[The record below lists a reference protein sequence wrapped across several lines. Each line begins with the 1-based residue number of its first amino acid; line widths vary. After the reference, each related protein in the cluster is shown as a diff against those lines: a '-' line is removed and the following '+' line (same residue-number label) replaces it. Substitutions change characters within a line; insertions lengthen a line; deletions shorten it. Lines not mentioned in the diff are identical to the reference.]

1 MQRILCSDWLPERAR
16 WSDTAR
22 SGLPVL
28 FLHKE
33 NKNVHD
39 FQEHI
44 LQQKPEN
51 TLVKSQSNMTAWNA
65 I

>member
-1 MQRILCSDWLPERAR
+1 MEVKNEITESLNKIEN
-16 WSDTAR
+16 
-22 SGLPVL
+22 
-28 FLHKE
+28 KE

-44 LQQKPEN
+44 LQQKPAN
-51 TLVKSQSNMTAWNA
+51 ILVKSQSMTAWNA